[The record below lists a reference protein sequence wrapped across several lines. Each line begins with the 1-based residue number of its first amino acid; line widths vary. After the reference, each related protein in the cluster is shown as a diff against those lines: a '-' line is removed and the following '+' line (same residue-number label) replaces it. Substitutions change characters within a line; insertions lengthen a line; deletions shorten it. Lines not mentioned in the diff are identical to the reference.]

1 MPEVIAN
8 GLRFNTQVLR
18 RGASDGDAGG
28 RPRPKVVMLHGLV
41 MDNLSSWYMTIA
53 NPIAQHADVHL
64 YDLRGHGLTEMPAE
78 GYGLDANV
86 ADLDALLA
94 HWEIDEPVYL
104 FGNSFGCVI
113 ALEFARR
120 HPDRVAGLFMIEAH
134 YAVEGWGPVLAESLE
149 RVTTGLNDAV
159 VLEYLAN
166 LAGRKFTKLHAHTD
180 QLLLHTSL
188 IADLHAEHG
197 VPLADF
203 SAVTA
208 PTLALYGAESDIL
221 DRGEALAEAVAD
233 GELVVLEDCSH
244 SLLMEAGPRLVDR
257 ALTWLAAPDP
267 AAGAPREAVAP

>member
-1 MPEVIAN
+1 MPEVTAN

-18 RGASDGDAGG
+18 RGAGAPGADA

-53 NPIAQHADVHL
+53 NPIAQHADVYL

-78 GYGLDANV
+78 GYRLDDNV

-120 HPDRVAGLFMIEAH
+120 HPDRVAGLFMVEAH
-134 YAVEGWGPVLAESLE
+134 YAVSGWGPVLAESLE

-159 VLEYLAN
+159 VIEYLAN
-166 LAGRKFTKLHAHTD
+166 LAGRKFTKLHRHTD

-188 IADLHAEHG
+188 IADLHAEQG

-203 SAVTA
+203 ATVTS

-221 DRGEALAEAVAD
+221 DRGEALAAAVPD

-244 SLLMEAGPRLVDR
+244 SLLMEAGPLLVEQ
-257 ALTWLAAPDP
+257 ALAWM
-267 AAGAPREAVAP
+267 GAPVPVDGPREVVAP